1 MIGIFD
7 SGHGGLTVLDALVA
21 AFPRERFV
29 YLGDHAAAPYGNRP
43 GPEVLDLTRAAVDAL
58 FRRGCRLVVL
68 ACNTASAI
76 ALRKIQQDWLPDAW
90 PENRVLGVL
99 VPMVEAITGTP
110 WHAVRPDWH
119 VVPARTVGVFAT
131 PGTVASGSYPVE
143 VAKRAPTVRV
153 IQQACP
159 TLAGLIEAGEPRE
172 ALRAAVAEAVQ
183 GLLDQLDGRPPDAV
197 LLGCTHYP
205 LVADLFAAAL
215 PAGTEVLSQP
225 ERVAM
230 ALRAYVW
237 RHPQFAVRG
246 GAGGMPLL
254 LTTGDPAAVSE
265 AASRLLAR
273 PVEFHASGKDL
284 RR

>member
-1 MIGIFD
+1 MIGVFD

-21 AFPRERFV
+21 SFPRERFV
-29 YLGDHAAAPYGNRP
+29 YLGDHAAAPYGTRP
-43 GPEVLDLTRAAVDAL
+43 GPEVLELTRAAVDVL

-76 ALRKIQQDWLPDAW
+76 ALRGIQQEWLPATW
-90 PENRVLGVL
+90 PDNRVLGVL

-131 PGTVASGSYPVE
+131 LGTVASGSYPVE
-143 VAKRAPTVRV
+143 VAKRAPEIRV
-153 IQQACP
+153 VQQACP
-159 TLAGLIEAGEPRE
+159 TLAGLIEAGADR
-172 ALRAAVAEAVQ
+172 ATLTAAVAVAAR
-183 GLLDQLDGRPPDAV
+183 GLLDQMDGRAPDAV

-205 LVADLFAAAL
+205 LVADLFADAL
-215 PAGTEVLSQP
+215 PLGTEVLSQP

-230 ALRAYVW
+230 ALRAYLW
-237 RHPQFAVRG
+237 RHPQYAARTGVP
-246 GAGGMPLL
+246 GAPLL
-254 LTTGDPAAVSE
+254 LTTGDPAAVTG
-265 AASRLLAR
+265 AATRLLRR
-273 PVEFHASGKDL
+273 PVEFHAWDKDL

>member
-1 MIGIFD
+1 MIGVFD

-43 GPEVLDLTRAAVDAL
+43 GPEVLDLTRSAVDVL

-76 ALRKIQQDWLPDAW
+76 ALRKIQQEWLPTEW
-90 PENRVLGVL
+90 PDNRVLGVL

-153 IQQACP
+153 VQQACP
-159 TLAGLIEAGEPRE
+159 TLAGLIEEGAPRADLARAVTE
-172 ALRAAVAEAVQ
+172 AAR
-183 GLLDQLDGRPPDAV
+183 GLLAQLDERPPDAV

-230 ALRAYVW
+230 ALRAYFW
-237 RHPQFAVRG
+237 RHPQFAARS
-246 GAGGMPLL
+246 GAGSAPLL
-254 LTTGDPAAVSE
+254 LTTGDPVAVS
-265 AASRLLAR
+265 AAAGRLLGR
-273 PVEFHASGKDL
+273 DVEFHACDKDL